1 MLDGVNIKVNTLKIS
16 VDNLKQ
22 ELCKNGGLRVTL
34 YKHTK
39 TRFLVHRLVAEAF
52 IPNQNNNNY
61 RNNRRNKNKK
71 K

>member
-1 MLDGVNIKVNTLKIS
+1 MKFEPLRDNVAIKLIA
-16 VDNLKQ
+16 Q
-22 ELCKNGGLRVTL
+22 EEVTES
-34 YKHTK
+34 Y
-39 TRFLVHRLVAEAF
+39 VSSSPDF